1 MAEETPA
8 AAGHAET
15 PKKGGGAVKLIL
27 VAVIAA
33 LLTAGAA
40 VAVFFMLGEKQ
51 PDAEHADEASDG
63 GDQGDEHGKKKKKKK
78 KKGDGEEHP
87 PTYFKLEQMTVNLA
101 GGKDHFLATN
111 LELRLGE
118 PEAEKLLSARMPEVK
133 NLVLLT
139 LSAQTPEALSNL
151 EGKTALAQK
160 LRDDLNALIDQ
171 DEDTGVADVFFTPF
185 INQ

>member
-1 MAEETPA
+1 M
-8 AAGHAET
+8 
-15 PKKGGGAVKLIL
+15 VR
-27 VAVIAA
+27 
-33 LLTAGAA
+33 
-40 VAVFFMLGEKQ
+40 
-51 PDAEHADEASDG
+51 
-63 GDQGDEHGKKKKKKK
+63 
-78 KKGDGEEHP
+78 GDGEEHP

-139 LSAQTPEALSNL
+139 LSAQTPEALANL

-171 DEDTGVADVFFTPF
+171 DEDTGVADVFFTSF
-185 INQ
+185 IIQ